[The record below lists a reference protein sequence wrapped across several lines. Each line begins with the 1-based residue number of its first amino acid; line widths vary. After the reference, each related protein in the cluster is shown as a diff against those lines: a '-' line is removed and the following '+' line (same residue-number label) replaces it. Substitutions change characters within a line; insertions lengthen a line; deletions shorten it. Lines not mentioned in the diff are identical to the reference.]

1 MMKKFRDMILVVLLT
16 VIAFFVLLYIATEQ

>member
-16 VIAFFVLLYIATEQ
+16 VIAFFVLLYIATEH